1 MQSYQNA
8 LLVLKFYQR
17 VMLLRDFVDMTG
29 TVLLAF
35 QVLLFPEQ

>member
-8 LLVLKFYQR
+8 LPVLKFYQR
-17 VMLLRDFVDMTG
+17 VMLLRDFVEMTG

-35 QVLLFPEQ
+35 HVLFFSEL